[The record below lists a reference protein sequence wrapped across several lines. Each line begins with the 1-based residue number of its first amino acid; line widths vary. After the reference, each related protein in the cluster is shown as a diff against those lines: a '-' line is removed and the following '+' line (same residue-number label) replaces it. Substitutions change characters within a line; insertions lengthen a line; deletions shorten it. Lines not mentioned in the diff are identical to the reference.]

1 MGLWCLLV
9 LLECAPYGGGLVVLQ
24 HDLKLSTMCTGSGAF
39 LEVLTKVNHHHAL
52 PGATWHGL
60 QSDLQV
66 AAICPGL
73 GAVQARPMTVA
84 ASDRPVATYRPE
96 RYTAC

>member
-1 MGLWCLLV
+1 M
-9 LLECAPYGGGLVVLQ
+9 VLQ
-24 HDLKLSTMCTGSGAF
+24 CSLKLPIVYTGSEASRKMQAKVSHPC
-39 LEVLTKVNHHHAL
+39 VLPRAS
-52 PGATWHGL
+52 WHEL

-84 ASDRPVATYRPE
+84 ASDRPVAT
-96 RYTAC
+96 